1 MKITSESRQTS
12 FQYTQQLYVVKR
24 SYHKPS
30 FSDCHCCSLSLFF
43 WIVVKILFHQQISIF
58 FLLHSI
64 AIDVATVE
72 IFKHFL
78 SLNTVWIFP
87 QGHVW
92 EEGTFVEQYC
102 CTAILLWL
110 SFQFHLSL
118 SLKLMRNKM
127 KIEGK
132 NSSVIK
138 KKSFVVYFS
147 SFHVLYEC
155 KLLFAM
161 HFPFKH
167 LQTKNFSV
175 SNRSRESAFEELR
188 KYCINWP
195 DSKEL
200 FCFYEIENRFLMF
213 LFVCDSQFSWKQAL
227 KLSSERW
234 KRPFGYISRNRD

>member
-1 MKITSESRQTS
+1 MFEKKE
-12 FQYTQQLYVVKR
+12 L
-24 SYHKPS
+24 
-30 FSDCHCCSLSLFF
+30 LLNN
-43 WIVVKILFHQQISIF
+43 IVVQQFFCGFLFNSIS
-58 FLLHSI
+58 
-64 AIDVATVE
+64 
-72 IFKHFL
+72 
-78 SLNTVWIFP
+78 
-87 QGHVW
+87 
-92 EEGTFVEQYC
+92 
-102 CTAILLWL
+102 
-110 SFQFHLSL
+110 LSL
-118 SLKLMRNKM
+118 SLKLMRNKI